1 MATWAMLRTVAVDP
15 DLALR
20 QAAITQVLDLRDAYG
35 DFVPRDA
42 LREGFIF
49 RGERVS
55 FSSFQKGIHR
65 ARQMRGPAA
74 LSLFTTP
81 PKEGRAAPYADEV
94 DVESGLIIYHYRAGS
109 IEQADNRALRAAHE
123 LRTPL
128 IYFKGVA
135 PSRYF
140 PIAPVSSPRM
150 TLLNGLCCWKW
161 ASPSSIS
168 SPGDRCLQSMPGRMP
183 YAW

>member
-1 MATWAMLRTVAVDP
+1 MATWEMLRTVAVDP

-20 QAAITQVLDLRDAYG
+20 QAAITRVLDLRDAYG

-94 DVESGLIIYHYRAGS
+94 DVESGLIIYHYRA
-109 IEQADNRALRAAHE
+109 QHRA
-123 LRTPL
+123 
-128 IYFKGVA
+128 G
-135 PSRYF
+135 
-140 PIAPVSSPRM
+140 
-150 TLLNGLCCWKW
+150 G
-161 ASPSSIS
+161 
-168 SPGDRCLQSMPGRMP
+168 
-183 YAW
+183 